1 MQQGG
6 LGATGQQHAEDCTF
20 PAGKVAGAPLVVS
33 WLIVIFTVFQI
44 LEAVKPNS
52 QFPTW
57 MMVLR
62 VVGNQVILYSSVL
75 VHELGHG
82 SMARYLG
89 GSIWKILL
97 WPFGGICFSHHP
109 ETDDATTSLKN
120 NLKIVVAGPATH
132 FPQTSVWIL
141 FLLGFEA
148 CIEVYRQT
156 RISHMLLPFA
166 QPRVFLPAGG
176 LFQQLLYEWIL
187 WGIQINVMSFFFNV
201 FFPMYPMDCAKILVC
216 SLQLCCR
223 VSART
228 AALVLICCA
237 IPCALLLL
245 GAAVYAWYTQ
255 GPLASITGYIG
266 VMAIADALKIWR
278 LRNER
283 RLHLHPLFMNARSA
297 TRDVHDDFGSTT
309 RRLNTD
315 DLDDEPPSAEMSTRR
330 VQNTPLQPF
339 GGSGHVLGTGNKGAN
354 DDSKSKTG
362 TSSNTSTP
370 GSAPTRSAFLDR
382 LEQSAIDAE

>member
-1 MQQGG
+1 MQGG

-33 WLIVIFTVFQI
+33 WFIVIFTVYQI
-44 LEAVKPNS
+44 LEAVKPGS

-62 VVGNQVILYSSVL
+62 VVGNQFILYSSVL

-82 SMARYLG
+82 SMAKYLG

-109 ETDDATTSLKN
+109 ETDDARTSLKN

-132 FPQTSVWIL
+132 FPQTTVWIL

-148 CIEVYRQT
+148 CVEVFRETHIAQ
-156 RISHMLLPFA
+156 MLLPFQ
-166 QPRVFLPAGG
+166 QPRAWFPRNGG
-176 LFQQLLYEWIL
+176 LWAQLLYGWIL

-216 SLQLCCR
+216 SLQLCCK

-237 IPCALLLL
+237 IPCAVLLL
-245 GAAVYAWYTQ
+245 GAAAWAWWHA
-255 GPLASITGYIG
+255 GPMAAISGYIG

-283 RLHLHPLFMNARSA
+283 RLHLHPLFMNARSNTINA
-297 TRDVHDDFGSTT
+297 SDEFGST
-309 RRLNTD
+309 RRLNTA

-339 GGSGHVLGTGNKGAN
+339 AGSGYVLGTGNHAGKDSSRLLVDASKPGEGAAA
-354 DDSKSKTG
+354 
-362 TSSNTSTP
+362 
-370 GSAPTRSAFLDR
+370 GS
-382 LEQSAIDAE
+382 